1 MVLTFLSEKNNQGA
15 IKNAPPSM
23 CRKKITIFFWG
34 ARTKVVVRWRF
45 PGKYC
50 Y

>member
-34 ARTKVVVRWRF
+34 GQKWS
-45 PGKYC
+45 
-50 Y
+50 

>member
-23 CRKKITIFFWG
+23 CRKKDHYFSGEDKSGRKMAFSG
-34 ARTKVVVRWRF
+34 
-45 PGKYC
+45 
-50 Y
+50 